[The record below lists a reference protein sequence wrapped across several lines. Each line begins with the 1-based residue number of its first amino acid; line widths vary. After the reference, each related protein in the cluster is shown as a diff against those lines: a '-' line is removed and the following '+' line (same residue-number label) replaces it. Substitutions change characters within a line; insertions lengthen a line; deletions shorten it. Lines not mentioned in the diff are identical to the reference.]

1 MTGAAL
7 RRAAALLALV
17 CGAGLAH
24 AQEPDALALAAP
36 CRAAGQ
42 RAQDSVDGTTA
53 ATAYDAALAALK
65 ASIDAFVAKTGDSE
79 DAALHCLNA
88 HGATLLRLGERAAA
102 SEVYRRAVDIA
113 RKTNGDDDDSTLT
126 MQSNLAVAL
135 TGMGRLDEAKRLQ
148 EDTLAR
154 REALAGTP
162 GAHKLAITLLNLA
175 MVEAS
180 RGELAPAKV
189 HADRGWKLAQ
199 TALAATDRRMGAVLH
214 DYAMVLDRVGQRS
227 QAQRFFERSLQ
238 ARLDRGDADGAIDSL
253 ASLAASF
260 FDVGR
265 FTEADQ
271 RYSEAYA
278 IAEQALPPLH
288 PVRGE
293 IARSWCRIL
302 NQVGKVEE
310 SLRRCDEALALLS
323 ARGEQSR
330 TEVYLTQVN
339 RGITL
344 GLLGRSAEAVA
355 SLRSAARGLRETL
368 PPNSPEVLEAVRAL
382 GVVLVE
388 SDDVAGG
395 STLLAASYREQKA
408 LLGELHPDVLL
419 AQGDYGVVLA
429 MQGQLEQAERV
440 LTDYARKADTMRGL
454 YGRDERTTRG
464 VFSRFASTRMFLAKL
479 LVVQGR
485 CREAFDWIETTKGRA
500 LLDRL
505 RERADIDAVANADHE
520 KFGALEQARTR
531 LFVERS
537 RAGGDGAQQSDIDAR
552 LRAIDDEIGTL
563 VQAARR
569 SGAAVGAPISPSQA
583 VLRRNPPADTVL
595 ASYAVADDEVLLAT
609 YRQTRGFQC
618 TTMERWQGLA
628 NTLAATRAL
637 QATPSGLPGLMAGTA
652 STPGRRLVRTGP
664 RSFDLIDRAAH
675 IPPDARVVTSG
686 AELLDI
692 AGQELLAWLV
702 GQADGAQRLVLSLD
716 GLLSITALDA
726 LPVQGRTLI
735 ERYLV
740 SQVISFAE
748 SATPRAPTRPRSAP
762 EARSMVLFGD
772 PPYGPSTASPSTA
785 AAVRGA
791 AALLRGA
798 LDDAAVT
805 WPALPAS
812 AEEVRRLS
820 SLYALVPG
828 KTLFTRESASA
839 ANLKA
844 LSATGR
850 LGQARYLVFSAHAIA
865 DLVDPEL
872 SSVVLAQPA
881 GAPPRDAY
889 VTAADLATLRLGSEL
904 VFFSACE
911 TGYGQVVSGEGVLGL
926 SAGALTAGA
935 RATVHTLW
943 NVVDAASA
951 EFTARFFAAVHA
963 GASPEAALA
972 STKRGFLR
980 EPQHASPAFWAAYVL
995 VKASD

>member
-1 MTGAAL
+1 MTTALLRCAAL
-7 RRAAALLALV
+7 LLALV
-17 CGAGLAH
+17 CGADVSH

-36 CRAAGQ
+36 CREAGQ
-42 RAQDSVDGTTA
+42 HAQDSVDGTTSA
-53 ATAYDAALAALK
+53 AAYDAALAAMK
-65 ASIDAFVAKTGDSE
+65 ASIDAFVAKAGEGE
-79 DAALHCLNA
+79 DVALHCLNA
-88 HGATLLRLGERAAA
+88 YGATLLRLGERAAA
-102 SEVYRRAVDIA
+102 SEVYRRAAAIA
-113 RKTNGDDDDSTLT
+113 RKVNGDDDDSTLT
-126 MQSNLAVAL
+126 MQGNLAVAL
-135 TGMGRLDEAKRLQ
+135 TGMGQLDEAKQLQ

-175 MVEAS
+175 MVEAT
-180 RGELAPAKV
+180 RGDLAPAKT
-189 HADRGWKLAQ
+189 HADRGWALAQ
-199 TALAATDRRMGAVLH
+199 TSLAATDRRMGAVLH

-227 QAQRFFERSLQ
+227 QAQRLFERALQ
-238 ARLDRGDADGAIDSL
+238 ARLARGDADGAIDSL

-265 FTEADQ
+265 FAEADQ

-302 NQVGKVEE
+302 NQVGKIEE
-310 SLRRCDEALALLS
+310 SLRRCDEALELLS

-330 TEVYLTQVN
+330 TDVYLTQVN

-344 GLLGRSAEAVA
+344 GLLGRPAEAVE
-355 SLRSAARGLRETL
+355 SLRSAVRGLRETL

-382 GVVLVE
+382 GVVLV
-388 SDDVAGG
+388 DAGDLDGG
-395 STLLAASYREQKA
+395 STLLATSYREQKA

-440 LTDYARKADTMRGL
+440 LTDYASKGDTMRGL

-479 LVVQGR
+479 LIVQGR
-485 CREAFDWIETTKGRA
+485 CREAFDWIEATKGRA

-505 RERADIDAVANADHE
+505 RERADIDAVAAADSQ
-520 KFGALEQARTR
+520 KFGALEQTRTR

-537 RAGGDGAQQSDIDAR
+537 RASGDGARQSDIDAR
-552 LRAIDDEIGTL
+552 LRAIDDEIGAL
-563 VQAARR
+563 VQAVRK
-569 SGAAVGAPISPSQA
+569 SGAAARAQASPSQS
-583 VLRRNPPADTVL
+583 VVRRNSAADTVL
-595 ASYAVADDEVLLAT
+595 ASYALADDEVLLVT
-609 YRQTRGFQC
+609 YREARGFQC
-618 TTMERWQGLA
+618 TTLERWQGLA
-628 NTLAATRAL
+628 STLSATRAL
-637 QATPSGLPGLMAGTA
+637 QTAPSGLPGLMAGTA
-652 STPGRRLVRTGP
+652 TTSGKRLIRSGP
-664 RSFDLIDRAAH
+664 RSFDLIERSADL
-675 IPPDARVVTSG
+675 PPGARVVASG
-686 AELLDI
+686 AEVLDA
-692 AGQELLAWLV
+692 AGQELLGWLV
-702 GQADGAQRLVLSLD
+702 RQAAGARRLIMSLD
-716 GLLSITALDA
+716 GLLNIVAIDA

-735 ERYLV
+735 ERYAV

-748 SATPRAPTRPRSAP
+748 PATPRAPPPAQPDPGAP
-762 EARSMVLFGD
+762 SMILFGD
-772 PPYGPSTASPSTA
+772 PAYGPSTASPSTA

-820 SLYALVPG
+820 SLYGLVPG
-828 KTLFTRESASA
+828 KTLFTRDSANVS
-839 ANLKA
+839 NLKA

-850 LGQARYLVFSAHAIA
+850 LGKARYVVFSAHAIA

-872 SSVVLAQPA
+872 SSVVLSRPA

-889 VTAADLATLRLGSEL
+889 VTAADFATLRFGSEL

-943 NVVDAASA
+943 KVVDAASA
-951 EFTARFFAAVHA
+951 EFTTRFFAAVRA
-963 GASPEAALA
+963 GASPEVALA
-972 STKRGFLR
+972 NTKRSFMR
-980 EPQHASPAFWAAYVL
+980 EPQHAAPAFWAAYVL